1 MHTPDLDLRDRAK
14 LFGTLGAATFDVAVI
29 GGGITGAGIAR
40 DAAMRGLSVALLE
53 ARDFA
58 AGTSSRSSKLVHGGI
73 RYLAQGDMALVREAA
88 LERKTVRDI
97 APHLARRTL
106 FIVPARNRAA
116 IAKFRTGLWTYEKL
130 GSVEADDRHQ
140 LWNTKRLSQEEPV
153 LATDELSGAI
163 VYPEYI
169 TDDGRLTLANARSAA
184 AHGAIVA
191 NYAEVT
197 AIECVNGVARALT
210 VTDRA
215 NTDRNNAGITA
226 HVKARVIVNAAGP
239 WADHIRKLERA
250 DADSRLAL
258 TKGVHLV
265 VSRRRLP
272 INHTV
277 TMTAADKRGVFIVPR
292 GKVAYLGTTD
302 TFYPDSAYWPTITTD
317 DVDYLLA
324 AANRVFKT
332 PPLERTD
339 VIGLWSGIRPLIAEP
354 GSKKSPSEIS
364 RRDEVMESPAGI
376 VTIAGGKLTAYR
388 RMAERIAD
396 LCLKK
401 LGRNGPA
408 STTAEEALPGGT
420 LNESP
425 DASTQ
430 RLIAGGLDAS
440 DAERLMMLYGNEA
453 AGLASGGVAAEARHA
468 VLKEGALT
476 LEDYW
481 VRRSARARFDLDNG
495 LSALK
500 PAADAMAPLLGWSE
514 AETSR
519 QIELCHAL
527 RKTERAPLG
536 DAG

>member
-1 MHTPDLDLRDRAK
+1 MNTPDLDLRDRAK
-14 LFGTLGAATFDVAVI
+14 LFSALGAGAFDVAVI

-40 DAAMRGLSVALLE
+40 DAAMRGLSVVLLE

-116 IAKFRTGLWTYEKL
+116 IATFRTGLWTYEKL

-140 LWNTKRLSQEEPV
+140 LWNTKRLAQEEPV
-153 LATDELSGAI
+153 LATEELAGAI

-197 AIECVNGVARALT
+197 AIECADGIAQALT
-210 VTDRA
+210 VTDRT
-215 NTDRNNAGITA
+215 NEGITA

-265 VSRRRLP
+265 VSRQRLP

-292 GKVAYLGTTD
+292 GNVAYLGTTD
-302 TFYPDSAYWPTITTD
+302 TFYPDSAYWPTITAD

-332 PPLERTD
+332 PPLERSD
-339 VIGLWSGIRPLIAEP
+339 VIGLWSGIRPLIAET
-354 GSKKSPSEIS
+354 GKKSPSEIS
-364 RRDEVMESPAGI
+364 RRDEVFEGPAGI

-388 RMAERIAD
+388 RMAERIVD
-396 LCLKK
+396 LCVKR
-401 LGRNGPA
+401 LGRSGLV
-408 STTAEEALPGGT
+408 STTAEEALPGGA
-420 LNESP
+420 LNESA
-425 DASTQ
+425 DALTQ
-430 RLIAGGLDAS
+430 RLVAGGLDAS
-440 DAERLMMLYGNEA
+440 SAGRLMMLYGNEA
-453 AGLASGGVAAEARHA
+453 IGLASGGVAAEARHA
-468 VLKEGALT
+468 VLKEGALM

-495 LSALK
+495 LAALK

-514 AETSR
+514 AEASR
-519 QIELCHAL
+519 QIDLCHAL
-527 RKTERAPLG
+527 RKAERAPLG
-536 DAG
+536 DAA